1 MKRDYQWELSVVPER
16 LQLQVREVTP
26 VVRQDRQFAIRD
38 ALLESFPSDSE
49 FAPAPTRH
57 PRGNA

>member
-1 MKRDYQWELSVVPER
+1 MKRYDWTALDAAR

-26 VVRQDRQFAIRD
+26 VVCQDRQFAIRD
-38 ALLESFPSDSE
+38 ALLERFPSDGE
-49 FAPAPTRH
+49 FASLATVH